1 MRESEF
7 ATARD
12 TGGLYTRLRNSLSK
26 AEQGQFL
33 QPKQRA
39 EFVSLAKLYLDA
51 ANEQEILMYQDKAE
65 IAANYGL
72 NPRSIFGSRRIG
84 QANAPTP
91 LTAATIPK
99 SFLEDPN
106 IVNMAAKYNLNPE
119 SIWEKLSPEQRAP
132 YAQ

>member
-12 TGGLYTRLRNSLSK
+12 TGGLYTKLLNSLSK
-26 AEQGQFL
+26 VEQGKFL
-33 QPKQRA
+33 QPKQRE

-51 ANEQEILMYQDKAE
+51 ANEQEKLMFGDKAE

-72 NPRSIFGSRRIG
+72 NPRNIFGSRRIG
-84 QANAPTP
+84 QATPPAPS
-91 LTAATIPK
+91 AVGAIPK
-99 SFLEDPN
+99 SFLEDPK
-106 IVNMAAKYNLNPE
+106 IVSMAAKYNRNPE
-119 SIWEKLSPEQRAP
+119 SIWELLSPEQRAP